1 MSSNVRTAGAPAA
14 LGSARVLDRH
24 EAERA
29 GRERCLEGVAAGPV
43 NRGAGQLGSLP
54 RPAYGDI
61 GDVDRGDRPA
71 ALSEPDR
78 VGALTRTDVEG
89 PARGEAGDLGDKPPV
104 WAPAPHRPVALAV
117 PRVPLG
123 GLRHRAEPLLAVFV
137 HARHYGARWATGVPY
152 RRNGHAEAPI
162 CVRRAASTTMFCAP
176 RSVRCRTSWHIG
188 GRAEPLARPPVAPEA
203 STEAR
208 AASMES

>member
-1 MSSNVRTAGAPAA
+1 MCARCSSSRLVDGEQQPARAHHVEQRPHGGLAGG
-14 LGSARVLDRH
+14 LGQRRVLDRH

-137 HARHYGARWATGVPY
+137 HARHYGARWDYGARWATGVPVPPE
-152 RRNGHAEAPI
+152 RARGSADMCASSGLELTRFGGHLI
-162 CVRRAASTTMFCAP
+162 
-176 RSVRCRTSWHIG
+176 
-188 GRAEPLARPPVAPEA
+188 LA
-203 STEAR
+203 
-208 AASMES
+208 